1 MTSYSAVIQS
11 FTVTLQYFDAWNVA
25 GQVWAETP
33 QNFFCS
39 TNNVL
44 ILYFILNPGLTVAY
58 SKSAQN
64 NDQRSDGWYLHKLRF
79 KYTGD

>member
-1 MTSYSAVIQS
+1 MTSYSADSQS
-11 FTVTLQYFDAWNVA
+11 VHVTLQYFDAWNVA

-44 ILYFILNPGLTVAY
+44 ILYFILNPAWLFYFYPNLRSLLT
-58 SKSAQN
+58 
-64 NDQRSDGWYLHKLRF
+64 
-79 KYTGD
+79 